1 MREDAELERLLRQLQ
16 RKTGQNLL
24 IQTED
29 GQVLAS
35 TFSAKESF
43 LRDAAEESVSMQEL
57 AERAKSAFT
66 GFYFRAISACGS
78 CERSG
83 ERPD

>member
-16 RKTGQNLL
+16 RKIGQNLL

-43 LRDAAEESVSMQEL
+43 LRDAAEESVSIQEL
-57 AERAKSAFT
+57 PNGRKRFHWILLPGDICLRFVRKIWRKA
-66 GFYFRAISACGS
+66 
-78 CERSG
+78 
-83 ERPD
+83 